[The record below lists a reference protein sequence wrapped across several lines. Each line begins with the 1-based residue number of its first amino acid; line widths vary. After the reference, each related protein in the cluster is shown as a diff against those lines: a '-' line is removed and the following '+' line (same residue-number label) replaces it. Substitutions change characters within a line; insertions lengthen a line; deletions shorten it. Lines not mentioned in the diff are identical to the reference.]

1 MASAAAATA
10 DDDDDELKRKIKI
23 EEEKQQYIRQIQDE
37 LNLPISDPIREST
50 VDYYL
55 QNKDKVSL
63 CNMLS
68 LFSLLLCKKDI

>member
-23 EEEKQQYIRQIQDE
+23 EEKEQYIRQIQDE
-37 LNLPISDPIREST
+37 LNLPISDPIKEST

-55 QNKDKVSL
+55 NNKDKVSL

-68 LFSLLLCKKDI
+68 FS